1 VTDERAGPASGAD
14 VATEERARV
23 ALAVVFF
30 ACGIALASWI
40 SRIPGAR
47 DSLGLGP
54 AELGLLLLCLSAGS
68 VAGLPSSGPVVQ
80 RLGPAAAV
88 RTGGVLVG
96 LGMLTV
102 AGAVGA
108 DLVVLAGVGLV
119 VTGFGMATW
128 DVAQNVEAADVE
140 QRLGRTLMPRFHA
153 GFSIGT
159 VAGALAGAG
168 CARLGVG
175 VPAQLIGTA
184 VLVSAAVVVAARWF
198 LPVPV
203 AADGEVRTSAQTLR
217 AWRERRTLLI
227 GLLVLSF
234 AFTEGVAN
242 DWLTVAF
249 VDGHGTSDALGALG
263 FGVFV
268 TAMTV
273 SRLVGGGALERWGRP
288 AVLRVTAGLAAAGL
302 LLVVFGP
309 SLPWAVAGALL
320 WGAGAALGFPVGMS
334 AAGDDPAR
342 AAGRVSVVASI
353 GYTAFLAGPPLV
365 GFLAEQA
372 GILRSLLVV
381 FGALAL
387 ALLTAGATASAGPSA
402 GPSAG
407 SSAVPSTGSE
417 KQRQQPGGD
426 ADQQPGDRR
435 Q

>member
-1 VTDERAGPASGAD
+1 MTDERAGPASGAD

-102 AGAVGA
+102 AGGVSA

-168 CARLGVG
+168 CARRGVG
-175 VPAQLIGTA
+175 VPAQLIATA

-203 AADGEVRTSAQTLR
+203 MADGEVRTSAQTLR

-249 VDGHGTSDALGALG
+249 VDGHRTSDAVGALG

-268 TAMTV
+268 MAMTV

-309 SLPWAVAGALL
+309 SLPWAVAGVLL

-387 ALLTAGATASAGPSA
+387 ALLTAGATASAGPSV
-402 GPSAG
+402 GPSTA
-407 SSAVPSTGSE
+407 SE
-417 KQRQQPGGD
+417 QQRQQADGD
-426 ADQQPGDRR
+426 ADQQPDDCR

>member
-1 VTDERAGPASGAD
+1 MTDERAGPASGAD

-102 AGAVGA
+102 AGAVSA

-175 VPAQLIGTA
+175 VPAQLIATA

-203 AADGEVRTSAQTLR
+203 MADGEVRTSAQTLR

-234 AFTEGVAN
+234 AFAEGVAN

-249 VDGHGTSDALGALG
+249 VDGHGTSDAVGALG

-268 TAMTV
+268 MAMTV

-387 ALLTAGATASAGPSA
+387 ALLTAGATASAGPSV
-402 GPSAG
+402 GPSTA
-407 SSAVPSTGSE
+407 SE
-417 KQRQQPGGD
+417 QQRQQADGD
-426 ADQQPGDRR
+426 ADQQPDDCR

>member
-1 VTDERAGPASGAD
+1 MSDKRAAARPAAD
-14 VATEERARV
+14 LATEERARV

-30 ACGIALASWI
+30 GCGIALASWI

-47 DSLGLGP
+47 DALGLGP

-68 VAGLPSSGPVVQ
+68 VAGLPSSGPIVQ
-80 RLGPAAAV
+80 RLGPAVAV
-88 RTGGVLVG
+88 RAGGLLLGVG
-96 LGMLTV
+96 MTALAV
-102 AGAVGA
+102 AVRA
-108 DLVVLAGVGLV
+108 DLVILAGAGLI

-159 VAGALAGAG
+159 VVGALAGAG
-168 CARLGVG
+168 CARFGVG
-175 VPAQLIGTA
+175 VSAQLLGTA
-184 VLVSAAVVVAARWF
+184 VLVATTVIVAARWF
-198 LPVPV
+198 LPVP
-203 AADGEVRTSAQTLR
+203 ARADGEVRTSAQTLR

-288 AVLRVTAGLAAAGL
+288 VVLRVTAGLAAAGL

-309 SLPWAVAGALL
+309 SLPWAVTGALL

-365 GFLAEQA
+365 GFLAQQA

-387 ALLTAGATASAGPSA
+387 ALLTAGATAT
-402 GPSAG
+402 AG
-407 SSAVPSTGSE
+407 SE
-417 KQRQQPGGD
+417 QQRQQSRGD
-426 ADQQPGDRR
+426 ADHQPDDRGE
-435 Q
+435 

>member
-102 AGAVGA
+102 AGGVSA

-175 VPAQLIGTA
+175 VPAQLIATA

-203 AADGEVRTSAQTLR
+203 IADGGVRTSAQTLR

-249 VDGHGTSDALGALG
+249 VDGHGTSDAVGALG

-402 GPSAG
+402 GPSTA
-407 SSAVPSTGSE
+407 SE
-417 KQRQQPGGD
+417 QQRQQADGD
-426 ADQQPGDRR
+426 ADQQPDDCR

>member
-1 VTDERAGPASGAD
+1 MTDERAGPASGAD

-102 AGAVGA
+102 AGAVSA

-140 QRLGRTLMPRFHA
+140 QRLGRSLMPRFHA

-175 VPAQLIGTA
+175 VPAQLIATA

-203 AADGEVRTSAQTLR
+203 MADGEVRTSAQTLR

-249 VDGHGTSDALGALG
+249 VDGHGTSDAVGALG

-387 ALLTAGATASAGPSA
+387 ALLTAGATASAGPSV
-402 GPSAG
+402 GPSTA
-407 SSAVPSTGSE
+407 SE
-417 KQRQQPGGD
+417 QQRQQADGD
-426 ADQQPGDRR
+426 ADQQPDDCR

>member
-1 VTDERAGPASGAD
+1 MIHKHAGTARPAAD
-14 VATEERARV
+14 LATEERARV

-30 ACGIALASWI
+30 GCGVALASWI

-47 DSLGLGP
+47 DALGLGP

-68 VAGLPSSGPVVQ
+68 VAGLPSSGPIVQ
-80 RLGPAAAV
+80 RLGPAVAV
-88 RTGGVLVG
+88 RAGGLLLGVG
-96 LGMLTV
+96 MTALAV
-102 AGAVGA
+102 AVRA
-108 DLVVLAGVGLV
+108 DLVILAGAGLI

-159 VAGALAGAG
+159 VVGALAGAG
-168 CARLGVG
+168 CARFGVG
-175 VPAQLIGTA
+175 VSAQLLGTA
-184 VLVSAAVVVAARWF
+184 VLVATTVVVAARWF

-203 AADGEVRTSAQTLR
+203 RADGEVRTSAQTLR

-288 AVLRVTAGLAAAGL
+288 VVLRVTAGLAAAGL

-309 SLPWAVAGALL
+309 SLPWAVTGALL

-365 GFLAEQA
+365 GFLAQQA

-387 ALLTAGATASAGPSA
+387 ALLTAGATAT
-402 GPSAG
+402 AG
-407 SSAVPSTGSE
+407 SE
-417 KQRQQPGGD
+417 QQRQQSRGD
-426 ADQQPGDRR
+426 ADHQPDDRGE
-435 Q
+435 

>member
-1 VTDERAGPASGAD
+1 MTEDESGLSRPTSTGDGTD
-14 VATEERARV
+14 ERARV
-23 ALAVVFF
+23 AVAAVFF
-30 ACGIALASWI
+30 ACGVGLASWI

-68 VAGLPSSGPVVQ
+68 VAGLPTSGPVVH
-80 RLGPAAAV
+80 RLGPAAAARV
-88 RTGGVLVG
+88 GALLVG
-96 LGMLTV
+96 AGMVAVAAGVWWDLT
-102 AGAVGA
+102 
-108 DLVVLAGVGLV
+108 VLAGAGLAV
-119 VTGFGMATW
+119 MGFGMATW
-128 DVAQNVEAADVE
+128 DVGQNVEAADVE
-140 QRLGRTLMPRFHA
+140 HRLGRTVMPRFHA

-168 CARLGVG
+168 CARLGVP
-175 VPAQLIGTA
+175 VPAQLIATA
-184 VLVSAAVVVAARWF
+184 VLVALTVVIATRWF

-203 AADGEVRTSAQTLR
+203 VEEGEVRTSAQVLR

-249 VDGHGTSDALGALG
+249 VDGHGTSDAVGALG

-273 SRLVGGGALERWGRP
+273 SRLVGGTALERWGRP
-288 AVLRVTAGLAAAGL
+288 TVLRVTAALAAAGL

-309 SLPWAVAGALL
+309 SLPWAVGGALL

-334 AAGDDPAR
+334 AAGDDPER

-365 GFLAEQA
+365 GFLAQQA

-387 ALLTAGATASAGPSA
+387 ALLTAGATASG
-402 GPSAG
+402 
-407 SSAVPSTGSE
+407 
-417 KQRQQPGGD
+417 
-426 ADQQPGDRR
+426 
-435 Q
+435 

>member
-1 VTDERAGPASGAD
+1 MIDKRAGPASAAAD

-102 AGAVGA
+102 AGAVSA

-175 VPAQLIGTA
+175 VPAQLIATA

-203 AADGEVRTSAQTLR
+203 MADGEVRTSAQTLR

-302 LLVVFGP
+302 RLVVFGP
-309 SLPWAVAGALL
+309 SLPWAVAGVLL

-387 ALLTAGATASAGPSA
+387 ALLTAGATASAGPSV
-402 GPSAG
+402 GPSTA
-407 SSAVPSTGSE
+407 SE
-417 KQRQQPGGD
+417 QQRQQADGD
-426 ADQQPGDRR
+426 ADQQPDDCR

>member
-1 VTDERAGPASGAD
+1 MADGA
-14 VATEERARV
+14 VEERARV

-80 RLGPAAAV
+80 RLGPASAV

-96 LGMLTV
+96 VGMVAV
-102 AGAVGA
+102 AGAVSA
-108 DLVVLAGVGLV
+108 DVVVLAGVGLV
-119 VTGFGMATW
+119 VMGFGMATW

-140 QRLGRTLMPRFHA
+140 QRLARTLMPRFHA

-175 VPAQLIGTA
+175 VPAQLSATA
-184 VLVSAAVVVAARWF
+184 ALVVATVVVAARWF
-198 LPVPV
+198 LPVAAV
-203 AADGEVRTSAQTLR
+203 AEGALRASAQTLR

-249 VDGHGTSDALGALG
+249 VDGHGTSDTLGALG
-263 FGVFV
+263 FGIFV

-334 AAGDDPAR
+334 AAGDEPAR

-365 GFLAEQA
+365 GFLAEQT

-387 ALLTAGATASAGPSA
+387 ALLTAGATAS
-402 GPSAG
+402 G
-407 SSAVPSTGSE
+407 SSARSSESASDRSSDPASSGSE
-417 KQRQQPGGD
+417 QQRQQPRGD
-426 ADQQPGDRR
+426 PDQQPDDCGD
-435 Q
+435 

>member
-1 VTDERAGPASGAD
+1 MIHKHAGTARPAAD
-14 VATEERARV
+14 LATEERARV

-30 ACGIALASWI
+30 GCGIALASWI

-80 RLGPAAAV
+80 RLGPASAV
-88 RTGGVLVG
+88 RTGGLLLGVG
-96 LGMLTV
+96 MAAL
-102 AGAVGA
+102 AIAVRA
-108 DLVVLAGVGLV
+108 DLVVLAGAGLAV
-119 VTGFGMATW
+119 IGFGMATW

-140 QRLGRTLMPRFHA
+140 RRLGRTLMPRFHA

-168 CARLGVG
+168 CARLGVP

-184 VLVSAAVVVAARWF
+184 VLVTATVVIAVRWF

-203 AADGEVRTSAQTLR
+203 LKEGEVRTSAQTLR

-273 SRLVGGGALERWGRP
+273 SRLVGGSALERWGRP
-288 AVLRVTAGLAAAGL
+288 AVLRVTAVLAAAGL
-302 LLVVFGP
+302 LMVVFGP
-309 SLPWAVAGALL
+309 SLPWATAGALL

-334 AAGDDPAR
+334 AAGDDPVR

-365 GFLAEQA
+365 GFLAEQT

-387 ALLTAGATASAGPSA
+387 ALLTAGATAPDPADSDR
-402 GPSAG
+402 
-407 SSAVPSTGSE
+407 GSE
-417 KQRQQPGGD
+417 Q
-426 ADQQPGDRR
+426 
-435 Q
+435 